1 MGHQDYGCVSN
12 HVTTGFKSFYPVSD
26 GRQVFMQESN
36 VYGSFEDLENSGELG
51 DTFEL
56 VMIQTRKFVL
66 KDKTDDDTGTKTKS
80 IPNKP
85 G

>member
-26 GRQVFMQESN
+26 GRQVFMRESS

-66 KDKTDDDTGTKTKS
+66 KDETDDNQDTTTRSISNKS
-80 IPNKP
+80 